1 MSFNQKILD
10 RMQEKHLTKAQLAK
24 AADIPYTTLDSM
36 LKRDSDQK
44 RMEGML
50 RIAALLGT
58 SIEELVLSDTDF
70 AKSDAFTGEE
80 RELMEAFRSL
90 DERGKNTVRALLAH
104 ESRLCEKNEP
114 DTAKI
119 IAEQLFDTPAEN
131 EEMV

>member
-50 RIAALLGT
+50 RIAQILGT
-58 SIEELVLSDTDF
+58 SIEELVLSDADF
-70 AKSDAFTGEE
+70 EQSDALSTAE
-80 RELMEAFRSL
+80 REFIDTYRTL
-90 DERGKNTVRALLAH
+90 DARAKATLLALL
-104 ESRLCEKNEP
+104 
-114 DTAKI
+114 
-119 IAEQLFDTPAEN
+119 
-131 EEMV
+131 